1 MFCLFPFSA
10 RCSCTSPDARVLAL
24 PAVLNPLVVL
34 NLLAAISLQ
43 LLPACGADGK
53 SLRSSLNSGSAK
65 VPFSYAGP
73 TTDFRAENLS
83 EDALQ
88 LAGQLQLLEK
98 FRRLEEL
105 RQSELA
111 ATGSPAS
118 VERRLE
124 ILELKEDISETLDAT
139 RMEIEYVRSALAAEL
154 AVQSE
159 LVRAYTQRRDNRV
172 LQSNLWSFRTN
183 GALWAVTEALSIP
196 TYSHPRYSVSAGT
209 LGIMA
214 GLLPTAFSLVA
225 LRTSQGGS
233 FDRQRRPNMLARVF
247 DYPFNPAIDYPES
260 VWNFL
265 NSPPAHRKGEGSR
278 IKLLI
283 DQWLA
288 DRNIHILSSLN
299 NKAELD
305 LLTGSAEQH
314 LSISL
319 LSDRVAMMSQLDALV
334 SLMNRPL
341 LELLLFV
348 RGVKH
353 LPAAASG

>member
-1 MFCLFPFSA
+1 MLCLPAPA
-10 RCSCTSPDARVLAL
+10 RSGYRRPLYGTRLAALAL
-24 PAVLNPLVVL
+24 IVVL
-34 NLLAAISLQ
+34 NLQLAPVYGSDGQTGRIST
-43 LLPACGADGK
+43 PAA
-53 SLRSSLNSGSAK
+53 AVK

-73 TTDFRAENLS
+73 TADFRAEGLS

-88 LAGQLQLLEK
+88 LAGQLHLLERL
-98 FRRLEEL
+98 RRLEEL
-105 RQSELA
+105 RQTESA
-111 ATGSPAS
+111 SAVS

-124 ILELKEDISETLDAT
+124 MLELKEELSETLEET

-209 LGIMA
+209 IGILA

-233 FDRQRRPNMLARVF
+233 FDRQKRPNMLSRVF
-247 DYPFNPAIDYPES
+247 DYPVNPAIDYPES

-265 NSPPAHRKGEGSR
+265 NSAPAHRKGEGSR

-288 DRNIHILSSLN
+288 DSNIHILSSLN

-305 LLTGSAEQH
+305 LLTGSVEQH

-341 LELLLFV
+341 LELLLCV

-353 LPAAASG
+353 LPATQPG